1 MAYVPGY
8 AADLFI
14 SYAHRNNQDGWITE
28 LKSRLAGSLADL
40 SADVDIW
47 FDADRLRT
55 GDAFKQEI
63 RDKLSDTMIMVSIL
77 SPAYLQSEFCMVEE
91 LDWFRDN
98 FGREIIQLLQV
109 PLAEDQDVP
118 LPDALFE
125 VMHDAQGVAM
135 SGDAL
140 QAAINKLAWTI
151 RGKLESARGGCKKV
165 YLAASK
171 QEALRARRE
180 EIKKLLHHQ
189 MRMAVVPNEVVTSRT
204 PPNRLLKWVGEAEIS
219 IHLLPADDSLAKM
232 QLEIAHS
239 TGKPTLTFMAQEP
252 AESIAAEV
260 QNVLAGLRRERQVY
274 LVYDPSTDSEPV
286 RALSHH
292 VTEQCQCKVVEP
304 QAGESYH
311 RARLAESEGIL
322 FYHRNAPEQW
332 RDRHR
337 ETLRQVAASLRA
349 PRPEAWYFVRPSG
362 PSGLDVV
369 SDGERPHWTIQRTGA
384 IELSDLKPFIDAF
397 NASPR

>member
-14 SYAHRNNQDGWITE
+14 SYAHRNNQDGWVTE

-55 GDAFKQEI
+55 GDTFKQEI
-63 RDKLSDTMIMVSIL
+63 REKLSDTMIMVSIL
-77 SPAYLQSEFCMVEE
+77 SPAYLQSEFCMAEE

-109 PLAEDQDVP
+109 PLAEDQEVP
-118 LPDALFE
+118 LPEAIFE
-125 VMHDAQGVAM
+125 VMHDAQGVALR
-135 SGDAL
+135 GDAL
-140 QAAINKLAWTI
+140 QPAINRLAWTI
-151 RGKLESARGGCKKV
+151 RGKLESARANCKKV

-171 QEALRARRE
+171 TESVRARRE
-180 EIKKLLHHQ
+180 EVKKLLHHGK
-189 MRMAVVPNEVVTSRT
+189 RYAVLPNEVVTSRT
-204 PPNRLLKWVGEAEIS
+204 PPNRILKWLGEAEIS
-219 IHLLPADDSLAKM
+219 VHLVAPDDALARM
-232 QLEIAHS
+232 QLEIAQS
-239 TGKPTLTFMAQEP
+239 AGKPILTFQPSDPVDEIATVV
-252 AESIAAEV
+252 ESA
-260 QNVLAGLRRERQVY
+260 LASLRRQRQVY

-286 RALSHH
+286 RALSDH
-292 VTEQCQCKVVEP
+292 VTQLCCCKVVEP

-337 ETLRQVAASLRA
+337 ETLRQVAASLRV
-349 PRPEAWYFVRPSG
+349 PRPEAWYFVRSG
-362 PSGLDVV
+362 SNQKLDVA
-369 SDGERPHWTIQRTGA
+369 SDGKRPHWTIERTGSL
-384 IELSDLKPFIDAF
+384 ELSDLTPFIDAF
-397 NASPR
+397 NAGR

>member
-14 SYAHRNNQDGWITE
+14 SYAHRNNQDGWVTE

-55 GDAFKQEI
+55 GDIFKQEI
-63 RDKLSDTMIMVSIL
+63 REKLSDTMIMVSIL
-77 SPAYLQSEFCMVEE
+77 SPAYLQSEFCMAEE

-98 FGREIIQLLQV
+98 FGREVIQLVQV
-109 PLAEDQDVP
+109 PLAEDQEVP
-118 LPDALFE
+118 LQQAIFE
-125 VMHDAQGVAM
+125 VMHDAQGVVLR
-135 SGDAL
+135 GDDL
-140 QAAINKLAWTI
+140 QPAINRLAWTI
-151 RGKLESARGGCKKV
+151 RGKLESARGNCKKV

-171 QEALRARRE
+171 LEGVRACRE
-180 EIKKLLHHQ
+180 DVKKRLHHGK
-189 MRMAVVPNEVVTSRT
+189 RFAVLPNEVVTSRT
-204 PPNRLLKWVGEAEIS
+204 PPNRILKWLGEAEIS
-219 IHLLPADDSLAKM
+219 VHLLAPDDALARM
-232 QLEIAHS
+232 QLEIAQS
-239 TGKPTLTFMAQEP
+239 AGKPILTFQSHEP
-252 AESIAAEV
+252 AAEIATKVELT
-260 QNVLAGLRRERQVY
+260 LASLRRQRQIY

-286 RALSHH
+286 RALSDH
-292 VTEQCQCKVVEP
+292 VTHLCGCKVVEP

-337 ETLRQVAASLRA
+337 ETLRQVAASLRV
-349 PRPEAWYFVRPSG
+349 PRPEAWYFVRSG
-362 PSGLDVV
+362 VQQKLDVV
-369 SDGERPHWTIQRTGA
+369 SDGHRPHWTIERTGSL
-384 IELSDLKPFIDAF
+384 ELSDLQPFIDAF
-397 NASPR
+397 NAGR

>member
-8 AADLFI
+8 AADIFI
-14 SYAHRNNQDGWITE
+14 SYAHRNNQDGWVTE

-55 GDAFKQEI
+55 GDTFKQEI
-63 RDKLSDTMIMVSIL
+63 RDKVSDTMIMVSIL
-77 SPAYLQSEFCMVEE
+77 SPAYLQSEFCIAEE

-118 LPDALFE
+118 LPDAIFE
-125 VMHDAQGVAM
+125 VMHDVQGVVLR
-135 SGDAL
+135 GDAL
-140 QAAINKLAWTI
+140 QPAINKLAWTI
-151 RGKLESARGGCKKV
+151 RGKLESARGSCKKV

-171 QEALRARRE
+171 QESLRARRE

-189 MRMAVVPNEVVTSRT
+189 KRVAVLPNEVVTSRT
-204 PPNRLLKWVGEAEIS
+204 PPNRILKWLGEAEVS
-219 IHLLPADDSLAKM
+219 VHLVAPDDPLARV
-232 QLEIAHS
+232 QLEVAQS
-239 TGKPTLTFMAQEP
+239 AGKPILTFQPHEP
-252 AESIAAEV
+252 AEEIATGVA
-260 QNVLAGLRRERQVY
+260 NTLASLRREPQVY

-286 RALSHH
+286 RALSNH
-292 VTEQCQCKVVEP
+292 VTQLCRCRVVEP

-311 RARLAESEGIL
+311 RTQLAESDGIL

-337 ETLRQVAASLRA
+337 ETLRQVAASLPA
-349 PRPEAWYFVRPSG
+349 PRPEAWYFVRPNG
-362 PSGLDVV
+362 AQALNVA
-369 SDGERPHWTIQRTGA
+369 SDADRPHWTIERTGA
-384 IELSDLKPFIDAF
+384 LELSDLKPFIDAF
-397 NASPR
+397 NAGRG